1 MSTGPTTPEGKAVV
15 SRNAIRHGLR
25 AQAIVIPSEAQTDW
39 ETHAE
44 AVVSSCTPET
54 PLEHALAVR
63 VAELIWRLRRVS
75 RAERDAVTDRHEHF
89 ARIDQREAATGRIIQ
104 QRAWPVMPEEVVLA
118 PILRYE
124 AHLNRQLLQTLH
136 ELEALRDRRA
146 GHPAPL
152 ARVEVLGLP
161 AE

>member
-1 MSTGPTTPEGKAVV
+1 MSTGPTTPEGKAIV
-15 SRNAIRHGLR
+15 SRNATRHGLR
-25 AQAIVIPSEAQTDW
+25 AQAIVIPSEAQDDW

-54 PLEHALAVR
+54 PLEHALAIR
-63 VAELIWRLRRVS
+63 VAELTWRLRRVS
-75 RAERDAVTDRHEHF
+75 RAERDAVIDRHEHF
-89 ARIDQREAATGRIIQ
+89 ARIDQRDAATGPSAK

-146 GHPAPL
+146 GRPAPL
-152 ARVEVLGLP
+152 ARLEIHGLSG
-161 AE
+161 E